1 MLQLGRL
8 FGDVTHLH
16 FIKLHQTM
24 SSMELGKGQPPILE
38 YLTEHDGCIQ
48 SDIARRERK
57 TAATTTVMLQTM
69 EKNGLIERR
78 SSPEDHRTVRVYI
91 TEKGREAHFMAQKA
105 LQRMD
110 DEVFSDFTPEE
121 RRELARLLTKMRDSL
136 KKILKV
142 EEDDR

>member
-16 FIKLHQTM
+16 FIKLHQTI
-24 SSMELGKGQPPILE
+24 SRVELGKGQPPILE
-38 YLTEHDGCIQ
+38 YLTKHDGCIQ

-91 TEKGREAHFMAQKA
+91 TEKGREANVKAQKA
-105 LQRMD
+105 LQQMD
-110 DEVFSDFTPEE
+110 EEVFSDFTPEE
-121 RRELARLLTKMRDSL
+121 CRELERLLMKMRDSL
-136 KKILKV
+136 KEILKV
-142 EEDDR
+142 EEDD